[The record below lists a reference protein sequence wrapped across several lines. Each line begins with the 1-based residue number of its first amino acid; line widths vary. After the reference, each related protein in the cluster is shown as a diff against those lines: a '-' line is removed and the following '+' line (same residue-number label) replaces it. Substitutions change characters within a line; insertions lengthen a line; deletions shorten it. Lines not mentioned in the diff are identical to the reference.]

1 MFYLIGLGLFD
12 EKDVTVRGMEV
23 IKNCSRV
30 YLESYTSI
38 LMVGKERLE
47 AFYGREIILADRDM
61 VETASDAILEGATE
75 QDVALLVVGDPL
87 GATTHTDIILRA
99 REMNIPTQV
108 VHNASIMNAVGATGL
123 QLYNFGQAISIPFWT
138 ENWKPDS
145 WLAKIEENYK
155 LGLHTLVLLDIKVK
169 EQSEENLLRGR
180 KIYEPPR
187 YMSPTVALSQ
197 IISAI
202 ETARSANPESS
213 DITLSSEGSL
223 AITLSRA
230 GSPTQ
235 KLVAGTL
242 AELAS
247 QPQETFGD
255 PLHAMVVVGKRL
267 HPLEIEY
274 AGIWAVD
281 RENWVRVAREGYGVK
296 D

>member
-1 MFYLIGLGLFD
+1 
-12 EKDVTVRGMEV
+12 
-23 IKNCSRV
+23 
-30 YLESYTSI
+30 
-38 LMVGKERLE
+38 MVSVLS
-47 AFYGREIILADRDM
+47 APIVDFQ
-61 VETASDAILEGATE
+61 T
-75 QDVALLVVGDPL
+75 GD
-87 GATTHTDIILRA
+87 
-99 REMNIPTQV
+99 
-108 VHNASIMNAVGATGL
+108 
-123 QLYNFGQAISIPFWT
+123 
-138 ENWKPDS
+138 
-145 WLAKIEENYK
+145 
-155 LGLHTLVLLDIKVK
+155 
-169 EQSEENLLRGR
+169 RGR

-202 ETARSANPESS
+202 ETARSVNPESS
-213 DITLSSEGSL
+213 DITLSPEGSL

-274 AGIWAVD
+274 AGIWAVN

>member
-23 IKNCSRV
+23 VKNCSRV

-47 AFYGREIILADRDM
+47 AFYGREIVLADRDM
-61 VETASDAILEGATE
+61 VETASDAILENAANE
-75 QDVALLVVGDPL
+75 DVALLVVGDPL

-99 REMNIPTQV
+99 REMDIPTHV
-108 VHNASIMNAVGATGL
+108 IHNASIMNAVGATGL
-123 QLYNFGQAISIPFWT
+123 QLYNFGQAVSIPFWT

-145 WLAKIEENYK
+145 WLARIEENHK
-155 LGLHTLVLLDIKVK
+155 LG
-169 EQSEENLLRGR
+169 GR

-202 ETARSANPESS
+202 ETACLSDSEQSA
-213 DITLSSEGSL
+213 ITLSSDGTL
-223 AITLSRA
+223 AITLSRV

-242 AELAS
+242 AELSA

-255 PLHAMVVVGKRL
+255 PLHAMVLVGKRL

-274 AGIWAVD
+274 ASVWAVD
-281 RENWVRVAREGYGVK
+281 RDSWRRVAKDVYGVK
-296 D
+296 E

>member
-12 EKDVTVRGMEV
+12 EKDVTVRGME
-23 IKNCSRV
+23 
-30 YLESYTSI
+30 
-38 LMVGKERLE
+38 E

-61 VETASDAILEGATE
+61 VETESDAILEGAAE

-99 REMNIPTQV
+99 REMSIPTQV

-123 QLYNFGQAISIPFWT
+123 QLYNFGQAVSIPFWT

-145 WLAKIEENYK
+145 WLARIEENYK

-202 ETARSANPESS
+202 ETALSGSSESS
-213 DITLSSEGSL
+213 ISLSPEGSL
-223 AITLSRA
+223 AITLSRV
-230 GSPTQ
+230 GSSTQ

-247 QPQETFGD
+247 QPPETFGD
-255 PLHAMVVVGKRL
+255 PLHAMVVVGRRL
-267 HPLEIEY
+267 HPLEIDY

-281 RENWVRVAREGYGVK
+281 RGSWERVAREVYGVK

>member
-1 MFYLIGLGLFD
+1 
-12 EKDVTVRGMEV
+12 
-23 IKNCSRV
+23 
-30 YLESYTSI
+30 
-38 LMVGKERLE
+38 
-47 AFYGREIILADRDM
+47 
-61 VETASDAILEGATE
+61 
-75 QDVALLVVGDPL
+75 
-87 GATTHTDIILRA
+87 
-99 REMNIPTQV
+99 
-108 VHNASIMNAVGATGL
+108 
-123 QLYNFGQAISIPFWT
+123 
-138 ENWKPDS
+138 
-145 WLAKIEENYK
+145 
-155 LGLHTLVLLDIKVK
+155 
-169 EQSEENLLRGR
+169 
-180 KIYEPPR
+180 
-187 YMSPTVALSQ
+187 MSPTVALSQ